1 MNNNPLKGIAIEFH
15 ILQSFPV
22 TCLNR
27 DDVGAPKSALVGG
40 VPRARVSSQ
49 CWKRQVRLALH
60 DLGFA
65 TGIRTK
71 RLADMIAD
79 ACRALKAPEER
90 AVQCGEAIAGALT
103 DDTLFFISR
112 QEVERLAAYAAETD
126 FVLPLEAAKPKKGKK
141 EGDAPTEKAAL
152 PKTEKAKLRKCLSC
166 AKSAA
171 DGLDIALFGR
181 MVAQDAAVNVRAA
194 AAFAHALSTHQVVNE
209 VEFFTALDDYTR
221 LVKDDPDAVPGSSHM
236 GTLEYNAATYYRY
249 VSLDLGQL
257 WENLGGDDLE
267 RAVDGF
273 TRALYLAVP
282 AARQSTQSGA
292 CPWDYARIL
301 VRRGQRMQLSFEKP
315 VDMAQG
321 GGGVGPAG
329 AVGDGHLCPLCRR
342 QLGHGGRHRRVG
354 AHRLLRP
361 GGPEEV
367 GLEQQRL
374 PGAGEAAHAP
384 HLLQQGGDGF
394 LRPPV
399 IAAAA
404 YIDLVLH
411 GARFLLWLGAMPPAG
426 YTAGA

>member
-181 MVAQDAAVNVRAA
+181 MVAQDAAVNVQAA

-221 LVKDDPDAVPGSSHM
+221 LVKDDPDALPGSSHM

-301 VRRGQRMQLSFEKP
+301 VRRGQRMQLSFETP
-315 VDMAQG
+315 VRMAQG
-321 GGGVGPAG
+321 GGWLAPSMEALDSGLARQAELAGSLYGRLAEVTYGGVEGVSID
-329 AVGDGHLCPLCRR
+329 AVCD
-342 QLGHGGRHRRVG
+342 
-354 AHRLLRP
+354 LLRTTLSSLMEP
-361 GGPEEV
+361 
-367 GLEQQRL
+367 
-374 PGAGEAAHAP
+374 AA
-384 HLLQQGGDGF
+384 
-394 LRPPV
+394 
-399 IAAAA
+399 
-404 YIDLVLH
+404 
-411 GARFLLWLGAMPPAG
+411 
-426 YTAGA
+426 